1 MAKIKITQPKYI
13 IPILILPFLALL
25 NFAFTRFQPEEEVT
39 NLQTTVGINSE
50 IPEPMLGQEE
60 EDGKLEAFKKQL
72 IEKRKFSNTNLIGEE
87 LEETAKNEVITPE
100 EQRKIDSLQNL
111 IKERKSAY
119 QQKASKP
126 MRKTV
131 PRTKKRRSPSYTA
144 TGLENSKKSEKEEFI
159 EQMRIIDSIQF
170 PEKYSHAK
178 TMEEPLP
185 QEAEI
190 EQKVIQKISLG
201 NNGDS
206 GFWNTVKKNNEEKKI
221 VALLDQG
228 IKVYQ
233 GSRVRIRLLQDTFV
247 HDYLLKKGKY
257 IYGEVEGFES
267 HRVEI
272 NVNSIVVADSI
283 VPVKITLYDNDG
295 IRGIYVPDSQF
306 RQFVSDLGV
315 SASQSG
321 NTMGGGIG
329 QGQAQGQGRTTQQLY
344 QSVSRSIN
352 SATRAVSKALRKNKA
367 FLKYNTQ
374 VYLINE

>member
-1 MAKIKITQPKYI
+1 MARIDIKRPKYI
-13 IPILILPFLALL
+13 IPILILPFLALM
-25 NFAFTRFQPEEEVT
+25 NFAFARFKPEVEVT
-39 NLQTTVGINSE
+39 NLQTTAGINSE
-50 IPEPMLGQEE
+50 IPEPMLPNEE

-72 IEKRKFSNTNLIGEE
+72 IEKRKHSNTNLIGEE
-87 LEETAKNEVITPE
+87 LEETAKSEVITPE

-111 IKERKSAY
+111 IQERKDAY
-119 QQKASKP
+119 QKKSATKKRQ
-126 MRKTV
+126 TV
-131 PRTKKRRSPSYTA
+131 PRTKKRRSPSYTT
-144 TGLENSKKSEKEEFI
+144 TGLERSKKSEKDEFI

-170 PEKYSHAK
+170 PEKYASSK
-178 TMEEPLP
+178 PKVDPVLQEE
-185 QEAEI
+185 QT
-190 EQKVIQKISLG
+190 EQKVIQRISLG
-201 NNGDS
+201 NNDDS
-206 GFWNTVKKNNEEKKI
+206 GFWNTVKKNNAEKKI
-221 VALLDQG
+221 VALLDEG
-228 IKVYQ
+228 VKVYE

-306 RQFVSDLGV
+306 RQFVSDLGI
-315 SASQSG
+315 SAAQSG
-321 NTMGGGIG
+321 NTMGAGIG
-329 QGQAQGQGRTTQQLY
+329 QGQQGQGRTTEQLY
-344 QSVSRSIN
+344 RSVSRSIN